1 MPSKKQLL
9 ISYVI
14 FPCYYLDL
22 FSAAIVHLSINIW
35 KHVNC
40 QLKYLSKAT
49 FIAQS
54 EGLDGPI
61 FWALHL
67 YHVLNNTSRNGN
79 LYTFLLYIFSPI
91 FLIYQPLRFVCV
103 CCFQLIR
110 CLSMEWPCVFLV
122 CLRNS
127 RMMELQ
133 LMPCGPKQ
141 VWLYETTHACVFLI

>member
-1 MPSKKQLL
+1 MQLL
-9 ISYVI
+9 FILASTFKKCKLPIKIFIKSYI
-14 FPCYYLDL
+14 Y
-22 FSAAIVHLSINIW
+22 
-35 KHVNC
+35 
-40 QLKYLSKAT
+40 
-49 FIAQS
+49 AQS
-54 EGLDGPI
+54 QGLDGPI

-67 YHVLNNTSRNGN
+67 YRVLNNTSRNGN
-79 LYTFLLYIFSPI
+79 VYTFCCTFFSPF

-141 VWLYETTHACVFLI
+141 VWLYESTHACVFFYLSQCTFCYECYMYVYHRMFL